1 MLHPATLYSLV
12 PLNHAPC
19 FYSPLCAPGSFPAEF
34 PNLSTTR
41 LFGSNFSGCPAPIQP
56 DTVAGHQRSA
66 ACVGHP
72 DHCLGRRLLDGLW
85 LDRRAVAA
93 QPDNGDD
100 VEVLSFFE
108 GASPPNF
115 NYFNYPV
122 VAPPPDRL
130 APISSHPR
138 RGPKSKNSTSTHQS
152 WWQYRVGCSLATLAL
167 HVPLPWWG
175 VQCLSASSMLLVDV
189 RRLRRLL
196 HLMALCFV
204 LGHPPSFNFSSHVAL
219 TLVYSPS

>member
-122 VAPPPDRL
+122 VAPPPRPPGPHFV
-130 APISSHPR
+130 APSQGTEVQELHVNAPVMVAIQGR
-138 RGPKSKNSTSTHQS
+138 VFTGDTRSTRPSAM
-152 WWQYRVGCSLATLAL
+152 VGCT
-167 HVPLPWWG
+167 VPKRIIDAVG
-175 VQCLSASSMLLVDV
+175 
-189 RRLRRLL
+189 
-196 HLMALCFV
+196 
-204 LGHPPSFNFSSHVAL
+204 
-219 TLVYSPS
+219 